1 MSIQPTRRVALVAAV
16 LALGLLL
23 YPGRDVPVLASVG
36 ALAGALLLLVLLDGW
51 LGTSPAQVVVS
62 RQHPPVVVAGST
74 ATLRWEIRS
83 ESRRGLRI
91 EAADELAPS
100 LRAGSRRFTVRVPA
114 GDVARVAT
122 TIRPMRRG
130 RFPLE
135 HLTLRIHGRLGL
147 ASRQRDVPLR
157 SVVRVHPVFHS
168 RAEAEIQIRRARIL
182 ELGMRSARGFG
193 GGTEFEQLREYAP
206 DDEFRHIDWTATART
221 GRTIVRTYRAE
232 RNQSVLILLD
242 NGRTMAARVAAMPR
256 VEHAMDAAMMLTAV
270 ATGLGDRCGLL
281 AYDREVR
288 AVVPP
293 ARRADQLGRVTEAM
307 YSLEPEL
314 FESDHSGAFAE
325 VVARFRRRAMIVL
338 LTDLV
343 DGAVEDSLLPALPIL
358 VRTHLVVV
366 AGVRDPQVERWAN
379 DPLDDH
385 DEADPEAAAYRR
397 AAAIASLDQ
406 RRRTV
411 ARLRGRGVTVIDAE
425 PGRLARELADA
436 YLTVKNTGR
445 L

>member
-1 MSIQPTRRVALVAAV
+1 MSIQPTRRLAMLALA

-23 YPGRDVPVLASVG
+23 YPGDEVAVLPAVV
-36 ALAGALLLLVLLDGW
+36 ARAAVLVVVVLLDGW
-51 LGTSPAQVVVS
+51 FGTSPSQVVVS
-62 RQHPPVVVAGST
+62 REHPPVVVVGSS

-83 ESRRGLRI
+83 ESRRSLRI
-91 EAADELAPS
+91 EAADDLAPS
-100 LRAGSRRFTVRVPA
+100 LRAGSRRFTVTVPA
-114 GDVARVAT
+114 GDVARVST
-122 TIRPMRRG
+122 TFRPMRRG
-130 RFPLE
+130 RFELA
-135 HLTLRIHGRLGL
+135 HLSLRIHGRLGL
-147 ASRQRDVPLR
+147 ASRQREVPLR
-157 SVVRVHPVFHS
+157 TVLRVHPVFRS
-168 RAEAEIQIRRARIL
+168 RAEAEAQIRRARVL

-232 RNQSVLILLD
+232 RNQSVLVLLD
-242 NGRTMAARVAAMPR
+242 NGRTMAARVASVPR
-256 VEHAMDAAMMLTAV
+256 VEHAMDAALMLTAV
-270 ATGLGDRCGLL
+270 ATGLGDRCGLV
-281 AYDREVR
+281 AFDRTVR

-293 ARRADQLGRVTEAM
+293 ARRADQVGRMTEAM
-307 YSLEPEL
+307 YALEPEL
-314 FESDHSGAFAE
+314 FESDHAGAFAQ

-366 AGVRDPQVERWAN
+366 AGVRDPQVERWAAH
-379 DPLDDH
+379 PLDDP
-385 DEADPEAAAYRR
+385 EEPDPEAAAYRH
-397 AAAIASLDQ
+397 AAAISSLDQ
-406 RRRTV
+406 RRRTI
-411 ARLRGRGVTVIDAE
+411 ARLRGRGVTVIDAA
-425 PGRLARELADA
+425 PGELARELADA